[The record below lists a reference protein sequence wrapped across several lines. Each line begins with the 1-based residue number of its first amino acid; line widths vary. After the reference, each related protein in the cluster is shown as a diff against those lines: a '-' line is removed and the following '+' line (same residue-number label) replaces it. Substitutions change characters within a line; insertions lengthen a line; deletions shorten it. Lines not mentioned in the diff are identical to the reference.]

1 MRRPRRD
8 AQFGYQAVY
17 DTIEAARTGKP
28 LPDVAV
34 RVLQQRQLR
43 RTVSSLRVDDHGYY
57 RCSNCGQFAS
67 RTRGHMCPFTATSG
81 DLERALQRRLGTP
94 SDAYVYVDTEGHRVD
109 GLQEA
114 N

>member
-34 RVLQQRQLR
+34 RVLRQRQMR

-67 RTRGHMCPFTATSG
+67 RTRGHICPFTATSAE
-81 DLERALQRRLGTP
+81 LERALQRRLGTP
-94 SDAYVYVDTEGHRVD
+94 AGAYISTDHAGNLVD
-109 GLQEA
+109 
-114 N
+114 